1 MSNIQKINIG
11 EIMEKKYLDY
21 GMSVIVDRALPDI
34 RDGLKPVHRRIIY
47 AMHMLNNRS
56 NSPYKKSARIV
67 GDVIGK
73 YHPHG
78 DSSVYDA
85 MVRMAQ
91 DFSMRLP
98 LVDGQG
104 NFGSI
109 DGDSPAA
116 MRYTESRMSK
126 FVEYMLTDL
135 GKETVSFHEN
145 YDASELIP
153 DVLPTPY
160 PNLLINGTQGIAVG
174 MATNM
179 PPHNPVEVLKCV
191 IEVIKDGGKIDI
203 ENVEKYMKIMPA
215 PDFPTGGIVH
225 DLEEMKNVWING
237 VGRVFLRAKWHEED
251 TQNGKKAIIIDE
263 IPYQVNKSTLL
274 EKIGELVN
282 PDKQTK
288 EIKVDGV
295 SDFNDES
302 DKNGLR
308 IFIEVKNDFDTNVV
322 FNQLAKHSQLNT
334 SINYN
339 NTVLI
344 NNRPQRVGLITVFD
358 EFIKHRLE
366 VITNRT
372 VYLLKKA
379 KERHHILFA
388 LMKALDSNNIEKV
401 IEIIRFSKNNIESKF
416 KLMEFLNIDEIQTDA
431 ILDIKL
437 QKLASSEIDRLKNEF
452 EEKENLISMYNE
464 ILNSKDKKFE
474 IMYNETIE
482 MIEVFE
488 KSKNSNRKNRQT
500 YGVRLSDI
508 SYEKI
513 VLDYAALI
521 KEEECSLILS
531 SSGYARRVPLD
542 DMEQQNRGTRGKSR
556 IKLREDDFIIQN
568 LNTHSHDDLIGIT
581 KSGSAF
587 SMKAYEISD
596 SIKGCYLNT
605 LANISNDE
613 EILMLMPVDFLS
625 NKKLVLITKSGKVK
639 KTDIQKYIS
648 AKRKGGIKAIEIK
661 ENDQVIQAKLSDD
674 DDEMVLINNV
684 NKLIRFNLNEV
695 REVGRTGSGVI
706 GMRMKEENDF
716 LIGGDVIDNNSNN
729 NNVVTVSKNG
739 LVKITPIDQY
749 RLQTRGGKGVL
760 ATKVSEKA
768 GDVFKALIVNDL
780 SGELIT
786 ITTKGITNRIS
797 LKNVN
802 VTNRTTMGVKLISI
816 DDNDKLAD
824 VFYFKDEEN

>member
-1 MSNIQKINIG
+1 MSNKIQKINIG
-11 EIMEKKYLDY
+11 EVMEKKYLDY

-47 AMHMLNNRS
+47 AMHMLNNKS
-56 NSPYKKSARIV
+56 NAPYKKSARIV

-91 DFSMRLP
+91 DFSMRVP

-135 GKETVSFHEN
+135 GKKTVNFHEN
-145 YDASELIP
+145 YDATEFIP
-153 DVLPTPY
+153 EVLPTPY
-160 PNLLINGTQGIAVG
+160 PNLLINGSQGIAVG
-174 MATNM
+174 MATNV
-179 PPHNPVEVLKCV
+179 PTHNPVEVLKCV
-191 IEVIKDGGKIDI
+191 LQVIEDGGEIALEDI
-203 ENVEKYMKIMPA
+203 EKYMKIMPA

-225 DLEEMKNVWING
+225 SLEEMKTVWTKG
-237 VGRVFLRAKWHEED
+237 YGRVFLRAKWHEED
-251 TQNGKKAIIIDE
+251 LQNGRKAIIIDE

-282 PDKQTK
+282 PDKNTK
-288 EIKVDGV
+288 EVKVEGV
-295 SDFNDES
+295 ADFNDES

-322 FNQLAKHSQLNT
+322 FNQLAKHSQLNV

-344 NNRPQRVGLITVFD
+344 NNRPQRVGLNVVFN

-366 VITNRT
+366 VIVKRT
-372 VYLLKKA
+372 IFLLGKA
-379 KERHHILFA
+379 EERHHILVA
-388 LMKALDSNNIEKV
+388 LMKALDPKNIEKV

-452 EEKENLISMYNE
+452 DEKEKLISMYND
-464 ILNSKDKKFE
+464 ILGSRDMQFE
-474 IMYNETIE
+474 IMQKETID

-488 KSKNSNRKNRQT
+488 KSKNQNRKNQQT

-508 SYEKI
+508 SYEKL

-531 SSGYARRVPLD
+531 SSGYARRISLD
-542 DMEQQNRGTRGKSR
+542 DMDQQNRGTRGKSR
-556 IKLREDDFIIQN
+556 IKLRENDFIIQSF
-568 LNTHSHDDLIGIT
+568 NTHSHDDLIGIT
-581 KSGSAF
+581 KSGNAF

-596 SIKGCYLNT
+596 SLKGCYLNT

-613 EILMLMPVDFLS
+613 EILMLMPVDFNS
-625 NKKLVLITKSGKVK
+625 DESLVLVTRSGKVK
-639 KTDIQKYIS
+639 KTDIKKYVS
-648 AKRKGGIKAIEIK
+648 AKRKGGVRAIEIK
-661 ENDQVIQAKLSDD
+661 EDDQVIQANLCNDK
-674 DDEMVLINNV
+674 DEMVLINNA
-684 NKLIRFNLNEV
+684 NKIIRFNLSEI
-695 REVGRTGSGVI
+695 REVGRTGTGVI
-706 GMRMKEENDF
+706 GMRMKEEKDV
-716 LIGGDVIDNNSNN
+716 LIGGDVIKHGDNEKH
-729 NNVVTVSKNG
+729 VVTVSKNG
-739 LVKITPIDQY
+739 LVKITPVDQY
-749 RLQTRGGKGVL
+749 RLQTRGGRGVF
-760 ATKVSEKA
+760 AMKVSEKA
-768 GDVFKALIVNDL
+768 GEVFKAMIVDDL

-786 ITTKGITNRIS
+786 TTIKGITNRIS
-797 LKNVN
+797 LENVN
-802 VTNRTTMGVKLISI
+802 VTNRSTMGVKLISI
-816 DDNDKLAD
+816 DEKDGLAD
-824 VFYFKDEEN
+824 VFYFKK